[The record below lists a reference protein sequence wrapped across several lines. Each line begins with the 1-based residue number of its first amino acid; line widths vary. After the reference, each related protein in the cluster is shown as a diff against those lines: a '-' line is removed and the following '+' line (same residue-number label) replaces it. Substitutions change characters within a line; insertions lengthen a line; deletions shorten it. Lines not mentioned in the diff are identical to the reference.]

1 MLRAILKS
9 GALLFVFTV
18 VSISFV
24 SLTQINTKDAITYNE
39 KQLLIQRLGE
49 LISDYSNDILA
60 DKYTK
65 TLVLHGITQ
74 TISIYPAKK
83 NHQVFAYL
91 IEHVYPN
98 GYNGD
103 IRLLTGVCVDKKLL
117 GVRVITH
124 KETPGLGDKI
134 ELKKSNWI
142 EQFLGLSFLNPAP
155 KNWKVKRDGGIF
167 DGFTGATITPRAI
180 ITATYQVLELL
191 NKPCSFS
198 KKPCIKGF

>member
-1 MLRAILKS
+1 MLRAVLKS
-9 GALLFVFTV
+9 GGLLFIFTV
-18 VSISFV
+18 VSIFFV
-24 SLTQINTKDAITYNE
+24 SLTQTNTEDVITYNE

-49 LISDYSNDILA
+49 LVGGYSNDILA

-65 TLVLHGITQ
+65 TLELHKVTQ
-74 TISIYPAKK
+74 VVNIYPAKN
-83 NHQVFAYL
+83 NHKIFAHL
-91 IEHVYPN
+91 IEHTYPN

-103 IRLLTGVCVDKKLL
+103 IRLLTGIGVDKKLL

-142 EQFLGLSFLNPAP
+142 EQFLGLSLSNPSK
-155 KNWKVKRDGGIF
+155 KNWKVKRDGGTF
-167 DGFTGATITPRAI
+167 DAFTGATITPRAI

-191 NKPCSFS
+191 NKPCSLS
-198 KKPCIKGF
+198 KKPCN